1 MGVLTPLI
9 SIIVP
14 VYNAEKTLQR
24 CIHSLQCQTFTDFEI
39 LLIDDGS
46 LDHSGQICD
55 EYSAKDRRIRV
66 IHKRYNKGV
75 SSARQTGIDI
85 AQGKYTIHV
94 DPDDWVEPTMLE
106 ELYQKAVEHNADM
119 VICDFF
125 ENSLTQ
131 QKYIKQQPT
140 SLDSEIIL
148 GDILVKLH
156 GSCCNK
162 LITLECYQKYN
173 VRFPENI
180 SYCEDQYVIAA
191 ILKHHITIAYLS
203 KAFYHYFNIQSAGTL
218 SRRYNEKTLLEDLT
232 IKELFTVLYQ
242 DTPYRNFASYIKT
255 FSLLTR
261 AFYLGKKF
269 YTSRDY
275 RNHFKIYKNIPFK
288 VKQIALYERILIY
301 FSCLGFYR
309 QMHQLFML
317 MFDLKSRLK

>member
-46 LDHSGQICD
+46 LDYSGQICD

-119 VICDFF
+119 
-125 ENSLTQ
+125 
-131 QKYIKQQPT
+131 
-140 SLDSEIIL
+140 
-148 GDILVKLH
+148 
-156 GSCCNK
+156 
-162 LITLECYQKYN
+162 
-173 VRFPENI
+173 
-180 SYCEDQYVIAA
+180 
-191 ILKHHITIAYLS
+191 
-203 KAFYHYFNIQSAGTL
+203 
-218 SRRYNEKTLLEDLT
+218 
-232 IKELFTVLYQ
+232 
-242 DTPYRNFASYIKT
+242 
-255 FSLLTR
+255 
-261 AFYLGKKF
+261 
-269 YTSRDY
+269 
-275 RNHFKIYKNIPFK
+275 
-288 VKQIALYERILIY
+288 
-301 FSCLGFYR
+301 
-309 QMHQLFML
+309 
-317 MFDLKSRLK
+317 